1 MSRKK
6 KKKVVKKPP
15 HPDIEWQRFL
25 FTMNPY

>member
-6 KKKVVKKPP
+6 KKVIKKPP